1 MQRFYRVPVAAK
13 LLGLNVSALYKLI
26 RNGEISVKHKHPI
39 TLTTQSMFKF
49 LESRHPGLRQIC
61 KEGNSQ

>member
-26 RNGEISVKHKHPI
+26 RNGEISIKHKHPM
-39 TLTTQSMFKF
+39 TLTKQSMFKF
-49 LESRHPGLRQIC
+49 LERRHPGLRQIC
-61 KEGNSQ
+61 LGGEG